1 MKQALLGQLAG
12 AAARQDG
19 QQYHTQG
26 SVSGHPQIVRLVR
39 RYFAALLRGRAPGP
53 AGAEGRQALA
63 GFFRA
68 GSPALARV
76 RYYELGKLA
85 ASVGA
90 PWPDSMAT
98 NSLITVHSLSVDRR
112 GDRATVVVF
121 PIHELWV
128 YVTGA
133 GAVHSGEFDGQT
145 DDAWN
150 TTMVEGPHRLTLV
163 RRNGTWSIA
172 DDFTT
177 GIDWGD
183 VASTLK
189 AGGAPAAVWRAEAR
203 RIAAR
208 SAHTISVPPG
218 VTDTFERFLELLNEH
233 DYRATDALFMGGR
246 GYRAYMFSKPYASW
260 HYALRLITGFDP
272 LSLIAV
278 SDYPDVPFFVDAS
291 GPQFD
296 NGGYD
301 YAGGGMFGPS
311 FWLAR
316 RASDGR
322 WLIAPAETGPPVGA
336 GGIGP

>member
-1 MKQALLGQLAG
+1 MSVKKAKRAGRNGASLALASLASAAALTLVVTVLAACSTVGPSASTSPTALVSPTASSSSSPSPSAAQLAQENAALKQALLGQLAG

-150 TTMVEGPHRLTLV
+150 TTMVEGPHRLLWYDATAPGRSPTISPPALIGV
-163 RRNGTWSIA
+163 TSHPPSR
-172 DDFTT
+172 
-177 GIDWGD
+177 
-183 VASTLK
+183 
-189 AGGAPAAVWRAEAR
+189 PAAR
-203 RIAAR
+203 RRPSGGLRRGASPHA
-208 SAHTISVPPG
+208 VP
-218 VTDTFERFLELLNEH
+218 T
-233 DYRATDALFMGGR
+233 
-246 GYRAYMFSKPYASW
+246 
-260 HYALRLITGFDP
+260 
-272 LSLIAV
+272 
-278 SDYPDVPFFVDAS
+278 
-291 GPQFD
+291 
-296 NGGYD
+296 
-301 YAGGGMFGPS
+301 PS
-311 FWLAR
+311 PCR
-316 RASDGR
+316 RASPIPSNASSSSSTSTTTGR
-322 WLIAPAETGPPVGA
+322 PTPSSWAVAVTGPTCSVNRTRPGTTPC
-336 GGIGP
+336 G